1 MTSYDSDLHWR
12 GKILHRIGSLAFACF
27 LISSANVTAYAQPLP
42 DAKVAEMIAASK
54 RLTASDKNGCLKP
67 EDASIIVVCGESE
80 DSRRQRVFKDG
91 EIDPDRIIRGEA
103 VSTERAAACVPGTGC
118 KPPFTG
124 GFGMAFGYVPP
135 PAIPL
140 EEVLRGLPEPEMVV
154 SEE

>member
-1 MTSYDSDLHWR
+1 MNLVVYSA
-12 GKILHRIGSLAFACF
+12 LAVA
-27 LISSANVTAYAQPLP
+27 LALGTTPAAYSQPIP
-42 DAKVAEMIAASK
+42 DADIADMIAASK

-91 EIDPDRIIRGEA
+91 AVDPDRIIRGEA

-118 KPPFTG
+118 IPPFTG
-124 GFGMAFGYVPP
+124 GVSMPFGYVPP

-140 EEVLRGLPEPEMVV
+140 EEVLKGLPEPDMVIP
-154 SEE
+154 EE